1 MILMRRPCLFKER
14 DVKRVARAVLAMG
27 LNIGRV
33 EIDKNGTIVV
43 VTGTPSDPVES
54 SSERNEWDDVR

>member
-1 MILMRRPCLFKER
+1 MRRPSLFKER
-14 DVKRVARAVLAMG
+14 DVKRAARAVLAMG

-43 VTGTPSDPVES
+43 VPGNPTADES
-54 SSERNEWDDVR
+54 KERNEWDDAP

>member
-1 MILMRRPCLFKER
+1 MRRPCLFKER
-14 DVKRVARAVLAMG
+14 DVKRAGRAVLAMG

-43 VTGTPSDPVES
+43 VPGNPKETTAES
-54 SSERNEWDDVR
+54 GERNEWDDAR

>member
-1 MILMRRPCLFKER
+1 MRRPCLFKER
-14 DVKRVARAVLAMG
+14 DVKRAARAVLAMG

-43 VTGTPSDPVES
+43 VPGKRTDPGES
-54 SSERNEWDDVR
+54 SSEQNEWDDVR

>member
-1 MILMRRPCLFKER
+1 MRRPCLFKER
-14 DVKRVARAVLAMG
+14 DVKRAARAVLAMG

-43 VTGTPSDPVES
+43 IPGKPSDPAES
-54 SSERNEWDDVR
+54 SPERNEWDDVR

>member
-1 MILMRRPCLFKER
+1 MRRPCLFKER

-43 VTGTPSDPVES
+43 IPAKPNDPAES
-54 SSERNEWDDVR
+54 SPEQNEWDDVR